1 MNHNIFDTLD
11 FCEKQAKVLRLL
23 ATVYL
28 EWDCQR
34 FQEKALHAVSLANKV
49 GTSATLGFTA
59 TFQDVRKNK
68 SHCLFLGVHEHLW
81 AVLEDQ
87 DTPEMWSLGWR
98 RQSRLVTAAGTVCC
112 VKLCKDFCKE

>member
-1 MNHNIFDTLD
+1 MNHNIFSTLD
-11 FCEKQAKVLRLL
+11 FYEKQAKILRLL

-34 FQEKALHAVSLANKV
+34 FQEKALNAVNLANKV

-59 TFQDVRKNK
+59 TFENVRKNK
-68 SHCLFLGVHEHLW
+68 SYCLVLGVHEHIW

-87 DTPEMWSLGWR
+87 DTLEMWGLGWR
-98 RQSRLVTAAGTVCC
+98 HQSRLVPDLTDAECI
-112 VKLCKDFCKE
+112 L